1 MYFKSL
7 IIVVHHVQ
15 NLQLTVI
22 GVKVVR
28 EMLPGFFTVRLLAG
42 LTNLIIMKIS
52 VGIIL
57 QMKSLQTT
65 MPDFK
70 ALSLELNVNLWT
82 NATRRS

>member
-1 MYFKSL
+1 M
-7 IIVVHHVQ
+7 VHHVQ